1 MGWPQITYIVLSV
14 LSVGYVLAKDGQP
27 RDPYSFWQSV
37 IGACIS
43 FGLLYAGGFFSQ

>member
-14 LSVGYVLAKDGQP
+14 LSLGYILAKDGQP
-27 RDPYSFWQSV
+27 REPYSFWGSC
-37 IGACIS
+37 IGTSIG